1 MDLLTGHKRMAF
13 TGKTLG
19 EAVERLLA
27 GFGGITLTP
36 NTRQV
41 VGSQVVEECVI
52 SGSHTGS
59 FAGAEPTQ
67 GKVHVNVKLTAT
79 AGPDSMLQSLRVD
92 ADSRALFAQI
102 ADSGDI
108 IGVGGR
114 LIAGARERH
123 NGVRVIDAP
132 RPTAGHGPP
141 ASDAGIPTSAKES
154 SSRWPG
160 LASGSNPSGGPAK
173 GDGAPPNAKGSRR
186 KWVALTTVPVL
197 LLIVFLTWRQGSSQ
211 PSLAADHPA
220 TSTSTPSATST
231 TPATTP
237 TPTPTPTASTALPVI
252 ATEAPKSVPHVQA
265 GKQLVLRS
273 DVLFAL
279 DSAALTPAAKT
290 AVTTLA
296 NQIRS
301 SHVTGTI
308 QINGYTDN
316 LGSNAYDL
324 ALSKARALA
333 VAQVLQAGLSPGNRS
348 RLHLRDSA
356 RPALSRPTPQ
366 TPTARAT
373 GGSPSSCPL
382 RAEPPTASVEVA
394 VPSSIATTPLRLR
407 GGRLGAV
414 MVSRQET
421 DHDRE
426 DHLQALQGADHRR
439 RRKRPH
445 GPGGGACTRPRP
457 LTRRPHPEPRTDPR
471 PPSQMRRPV
480 RTMT

>member
-1 MDLLTGHKRMAF
+1 MFVANPAERPMADDILRSGDDMNDPSPALQRLGAALDSGNRDAVMACFSPDATVDLLTGHKRMAF

-237 TPTPTPTASTALPVI
+237 TATPTATASTALPVI

-279 DSAALTPAAKT
+279 NSAALTPAAKT

-296 NQIRS
+296 TQIRS

-333 VAQVLQAGLSPGNRS
+333 VAQVLQTGLAGQQVTLAPQGFGQASPVAPNTTDPNR
-348 RLHLRDSA
+348 A
-356 RPALSRPTPQ
+356 RNRRVTIVLPTP
-366 TPTARAT
+366 R
-373 GGSPSSCPL
+373 
-382 RAEPPTASVEVA
+382 
-394 VPSSIATTPLRLR
+394 
-407 GGRLGAV
+407 
-414 MVSRQET
+414 
-421 DHDRE
+421 
-426 DHLQALQGADHRR
+426 
-439 RRKRPH
+439 
-445 GPGGGACTRPRP
+445 
-457 LTRRPHPEPRTDPR
+457 
-471 PPSQMRRPV
+471 
-480 RTMT
+480 